1 MKGGY
6 ITMKHI
12 NLEQDILNMII
23 TEMNL
28 NDTMEE
34 EKLHSFSYDAPIFSE
49 PDEDGLGLDSM
60 DALELIVILQTNFDF
75 IIEDKDVKRLTTI
88 HNIAEYVREKK

>member
-1 MKGGY
+1 MNN
-6 ITMKHI
+6 T
-12 NLEQDILNMII
+12 NLEQNILNMIV

-28 NDTMEE
+28 IDMIGE
-34 EKLHSFSYDAPIFSE
+34 EKLNSFSYDAPIFSE

-75 IIEDKDVKRLTTI
+75 IIEDEDVKRLTTI
-88 HNIAEYVREKK
+88 HNIAEYVREKQLG